1 MTRHDF
7 LVKWGVY
14 VLALLPIWFF
24 EGYFLTRLPV
34 TAVQPMLLP
43 LAVVAVAVLEGC
55 VGGVGVGLGV
65 GLLCACFYPGMEEW
79 MPLGLALVGLGAGLL
94 AQYVLRQN
102 LWGCLVCALLALAFV
117 DGVRILLRL
126 AWGEYALGPML
137 RLTGM
142 EIGCSLP
149 FVIPVYAV
157 FLWVYRRVP
166 KRTHF

>member
-14 VLALLPIWFF
+14 ALTLLPIWFF
-24 EGYFLTRLPV
+24 EGYILTRLPV

-55 VGGVGVGLGV
+55 VGGAGFGLGV
-65 GLLCACFYPGMEEW
+65 GILCACFYPGMEEW
-79 MPLGLALVGLGAGLL
+79 MPLGLALAGLGAGLL
-94 AQYVLRQN
+94 AQSVLRQN
-102 LWGCLVCALLALAFV
+102 L
-117 DGVRILLRL
+117 
-126 AWGEYALGPML
+126 WGEYALGPML

-149 FVIPVYAV
+149 FVIPVYAA